1 MIEIVCTGCG
11 RRVPPEADFCP
22 QCGRAKD
29 LALTAPAPA
38 LRATTTVSGEV
49 LDVKPRACFACPVC
63 GDQDRVQRVSALVGA
78 QTSRGSES
86 SWVDTL
92 GPGGYGTG
100 YSNRKIFV
108 QSDLAKR
115 LQPPSYPKPKPPAR
129 PYVALPSSSRGTWL
143 WRLAALV
150 LLLPSLYVALIGIAI
165 FMAQFLYD
173 RREYA
178 LLKDYGLTNAA
189 NRANPASQYL
199 LAVGFIVV
207 AMLLL
212 LPMIAI
218 MRWPLR
224 SRKRERYAL
233 WRNLVDVANREYEP
247 RAAEHQSFMLRRE
260 RAIEMWRDLYVCT
273 RDTIVFLPRVGQHAC
288 IEDMGAYLW
297 EYTR

>member
-1 MIEIVCTGCG
+1 M
-11 RRVPPEADFCP
+11 
-22 QCGRAKD
+22 
-29 LALTAPAPA
+29 
-38 LRATTTVSGEV
+38 
-49 LDVKPRACFACPVC
+49 
-63 GDQDRVQRVSALVGA
+63 VGA

-86 SWVDTL
+86 GWVDTL

-129 PYVALPSSSRGTWL
+129 PYVALPSSSRGIWL

-173 RREYA
+173 RREYT

-233 WRNLVDVANREYEP
+233 WRNLVDAANREYEP
-247 RAAEHQSFMLRRE
+247 RATSRRAPKLHVAARE
-260 RAIEMWRDLYVCT
+260 GHRNVARFIRMHTRHDRLLATRWTARLYRGYGRISVGVHT
-273 RDTIVFLPRVGQHAC
+273 VIVLAPNGTGLP
-288 IEDMGAYLW
+288 L
-297 EYTR
+297 T